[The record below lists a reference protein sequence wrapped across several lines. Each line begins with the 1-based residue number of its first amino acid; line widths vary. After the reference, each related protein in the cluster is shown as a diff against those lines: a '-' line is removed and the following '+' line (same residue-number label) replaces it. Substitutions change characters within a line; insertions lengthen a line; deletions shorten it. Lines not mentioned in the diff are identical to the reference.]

1 MPDFVPKEQY
11 DRIASLLEI
20 LIRDQ
25 VCITSPYVVIK
36 YLLDIGFTDDE
47 LVNLVNFSRDDI
59 IKVRNDLIKNAEAE
73 EAELFDDNDA

>member
-11 DRIASLLEI
+11 DRIAGFLEI

-25 VCITSPYVVIK
+25 VCMTNPQSVIK

-59 IKVRNDLIKNAEAE
+59 IKVRDDLIKNAEAE

>member
-11 DRIASLLEI
+11 DRIAGFLEI

-25 VCITSPYVVIK
+25 VCMTNPQSVIK

-73 EAELFDDNDA
+73 EAELFDDKDA

>member
-25 VCITSPYVVIK
+25 VYMTSPYVVIK